1 MDKLT
6 VSVRDHH
13 YDVYVG
19 SKTYELFSSEYAEL
33 LDTTDKIGIIADAH
47 VAELHLPLLQ
57 QALSRSGREVS
68 VKIVPGGEKCKVP
81 EVYVDCQSF
90 LLTEGFTR
98 NSLLIAFGGGACG
111 DLTGFVAATFMR
123 GIRFIQCPTTVLA
136 HDSAVGGKTAI
147 NMPEGKNMVGSFHQ
161 PSAVLFDTDV
171 FKTLPAAEMRSGL
184 AELIKHAFISDPQWT
199 EDLLDTEQF
208 SSPSIEWLEKE
219 LVRGIRVK
227 ADIVGEDEFESGSRK
242 FLNFGHTFGH
252 AVEAAS
258 GFGKLSHGEC
268 VMIGMGY
275 AFLLSEKYGRI
286 PEGFTERY
294 LHFAKNNGYTFNPVF
309 SYSFEELVTYMQKDK
324 KASFGKMNFVLL
336 QKVGEPFVK
345 EISRDECQTTF
356 EEFKEKLESEGIV

>member
-1 MDKLT
+1 ML
-6 VSVRDHH
+6 VFLPRCVCVCVCLYLR
-13 YDVYVG
+13 
-19 SKTYELFSSEYAEL
+19 FQYA
-33 LDTTDKIGIIADAH
+33 
-47 VAELHLPLLQ
+47 
-57 QALSRSGREVS
+57 
-68 VKIVPGGEKCKVP
+68 
-81 EVYVDCQSF
+81 YY
-90 LLTEGFTR
+90 
-98 NSLLIAFGGGACG
+98 G
-111 DLTGFVAATFMR
+111 DG
-123 GIRFIQCPTTVLA
+123 
-136 HDSAVGGKTAI
+136 
-147 NMPEGKNMVGSFHQ
+147 Q
-161 PSAVLFDTDV
+161 PSASF
-171 FKTLPAAEMRSGL
+171 GC
-184 AELIKHAFISDPQWT
+184 
-199 EDLLDTEQF
+199 ED
-208 SSPSIEWLEKE
+208 
-219 LVRGIRVK
+219 G
-227 ADIVGEDEFESGSRK
+227 GERK